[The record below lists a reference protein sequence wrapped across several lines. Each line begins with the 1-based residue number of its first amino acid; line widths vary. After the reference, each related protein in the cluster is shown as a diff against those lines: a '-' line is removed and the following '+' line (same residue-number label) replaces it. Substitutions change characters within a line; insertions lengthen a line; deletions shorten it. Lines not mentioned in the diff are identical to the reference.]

1 MPIEVL
7 ILIFGVLILIGG
19 TILGGQWLSIK
30 KPRELDDQVRRLAGE
45 IESMRSE
52 IELLS
57 GTTKLLKERVD
68 FAERLLLPP
77 RTGGSPPDEE

>member
-7 ILIFGVLILIGG
+7 ILIFGILILIGG
-19 TILGGQWLSIK
+19 TILGGQWLSLK
-30 KPRELDDQVRRLAGE
+30 KPRELDAQIRQLASD

-77 RTGGSPPDEE
+77 KRGESPPDAE